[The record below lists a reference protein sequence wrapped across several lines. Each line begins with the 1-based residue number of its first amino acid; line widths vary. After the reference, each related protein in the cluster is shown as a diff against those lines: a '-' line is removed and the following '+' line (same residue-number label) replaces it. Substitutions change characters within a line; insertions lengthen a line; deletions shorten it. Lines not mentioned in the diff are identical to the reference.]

1 MLRAPGGQRGQ
12 PLRCSQ
18 QFGALP
24 ANEASPLVPC
34 CLLMLQAR
42 RVRRQLHVPGVLI
55 CRLPP
60 WAQRCP
66 DARARA
72 DVLGRRADC
81 TWSHTIQ
88 ERGSG
93 GVIQLP
99 GNLCHRC
106 RPSRPCCIVIHDIGR
121 GFVGFSP
128 LLPLMLDSSL
138 KDNTRDGA
146 CCPRPS
152 WLFGKLT
159 AATVVMVRSGL
170 LPYCKR
176 SKPKE
181 ITSARSTSH

>member
-81 TWSHTIQ
+81 TWSHTIR

-106 RPSRPCCIVIHDIGR
+106 RPRPCCIVIHDIGR
-121 GFVGFSP
+121 WFVGFFPSCRLCSIP
-128 LLPLMLDSSL
+128 PWRQHSWWSVLPPTILTFRQTDSRDCSDGERWFAALL
-138 KDNTRDGA
+138 
-146 CCPRPS
+146 
-152 WLFGKLT
+152 
-159 AATVVMVRSGL
+159 
-170 LPYCKR
+170 
-176 SKPKE
+176 
-181 ITSARSTSH
+181 

>member
-81 TWSHTIQ
+81 TWSHTIR

-93 GVIQLP
+93 GGGHPTARQPVPQMSPKAMLHRHSWHWPRICWVFPSCRLCSIPPWRQHSWWSVLP
-99 GNLCHRC
+99 PTILTFRQTD
-106 RPSRPCCIVIHDIGR
+106 SRDCSDGEKW
-121 GFVGFSP
+121 FAA
-128 LLPLMLDSSL
+128 LL
-138 KDNTRDGA
+138 
-146 CCPRPS
+146 
-152 WLFGKLT
+152 
-159 AATVVMVRSGL
+159 
-170 LPYCKR
+170 
-176 SKPKE
+176 
-181 ITSARSTSH
+181 